1 MKNALIKDTFREIR
15 HSMGRFLSI
24 FAIVALGCGFFAGIK
39 ATMPD
44 MVQTAEEYFEE
55 NRLMDIK
62 LVSSIGVKSSDVEAV
77 KKADNVEGV
86 MAGYSKDVFY
96 FYNNQNLVLKCMSY
110 NDTLDD
116 SSPHK
121 LNNLVLTEG
130 RLPENE
136 GECVVEVK
144 MSSPDTFKIGEKLT
158 FSEPEKGKELTE
170 TLSHDTYEIVG
181 IVTSPLYI
189 GYERDATTVGN
200 GTIVSN
206 VFLPETDFVTDYYT
220 ELYVKLSGTEDNE
233 PFSDEYKESVEE
245 LGAPAIEAF
254 EESVNARYDDLVISA
269 EEKISSAEETA
280 QTLESL
286 LNLDEKSLTGYLADI
301 TAQVNEAQKAYD
313 SAEEGSGAKLLAKS
327 ELLQKQQAMG
337 ITAELA
343 EDIQNN
349 STEAHDRYTAE
360 LENARAEIETSK
372 AQLAGQ
378 KEPAFYRFDRFEA
391 SSDYSS
397 FYGDSQKIDSIAKV
411 FPVFFILVAGL
422 VCLTTMTRMVEEQR
436 IQIGTYKALGY
447 SSGKIAAKFLAYSAI
462 ASAAGSFIGTAVGLK
477 LFPYII
483 YDCYKIMYNIPK
495 IYTPFKPGYMLIC
508 CGVSIACTSAAVLY
522 SCIRELK
529 SVPGALMRPKPPHS
543 GKRVLL
549 ENVGFIWNR
558 LSFLSKVTLR
568 NLFRYKKRF
577 VMTLV
582 GVIGCTALIVTGFG
596 LKYSI
601 KSIADKQF
609 NEVFVYDGMAVLN
622 SADFEEKQLDS
633 ALSSIGEIDRYM
645 LAQTSDGTAEA
656 NGVSQSVTMFV
667 MKEPESLGNFI
678 ALSDIRSGK
687 KLSVQD
693 GSVVITQKLA
703 KMLDLQAGDVIPVTL
718 SEEKTVDLKI
728 SAVSKNYALHYIF
741 ITPDTYREIYGKDP
755 VYNVSFVNLKEGI
768 DENSFKE
775 QLISNDEFYGLTYKT
790 DSSRGFLNSVDSLDA
805 IVVLLIACAG
815 LLAIVVLYNLANI
828 NITERVREIATVKVL
843 GFYDGET
850 SDYICRENYISAVIG
865 ILAGFGAG
873 KILHY
878 FVVIT
883 AEVDIVMFNR
893 QLVWWAYALGA
904 VMTFVFTA
912 LVNLILHFKLKKV
925 DMVMSLKSVE

>member
-24 FAIVALGCGFFAGIK
+24 FAIVALGCGFFSGIK

-44 MVQTAEEYFEE
+44 MVQTAEEYFDE
-55 NRLMDIK
+55 NSLMDMK
-62 LVSSIGVKSSDVEAV
+62 LVSTIGVKSSDVEAV

-86 MAGYSKDVFY
+86 MAGYSKEVFY
-96 FYNNQNLVLKCMSY
+96 FHNNQNLVLKCMSY
-110 NDTLDD
+110 NDKLDD
-116 SSPHK
+116 DSPNK
-121 LNNLVLTEG
+121 LNKLVLTEG
-130 RLPENE
+130 RLPETE

-158 FSEPEKGKELTE
+158 FAEPEKGKELTE
-170 TLSHDTYEIVG
+170 TLSRDTYEIVG
-181 IVTSPLYI
+181 VVTSPLYI
-189 GYERDATTVGN
+189 GYERDSTTVGN

-206 VFLPETDFVTDYYT
+206 VFLPESDFVTDYYT
-220 ELYVKLSGTEDNE
+220 ELYVKLKGTNDD
-233 PFSDEYKESVEE
+233 PFSDEYRESVDT
-245 LGAPAIEAF
+245 LGAPAMDKF
-254 EESVNARYDDLVISA
+254 EESVRERYDSLVASA
-269 EEKISSAEETA
+269 EEKIASAENTA
-280 QTLESL
+280 DMLESL
-286 LNLDEKSLTGYLADI
+286 LSLDEKSLTAYFEDI
-301 TAQVNEAQKAYD
+301 TVQVDDAQKAYD
-313 SAEEGSGAKLLAKS
+313 NAEEGSGAKLLARS
-327 ELLQKQQAMG
+327 EFLKKQQAMG
-337 ITAELA
+337 IAAELV
-343 EDIQNN
+343 EDLHNN
-349 STEAHDRYTAE
+349 SSEAYDKYTAE
-360 LENARAEIETSK
+360 LENAKSEIEMSR
-372 AQLAGQ
+372 AQLAEQ
-378 KEPAFYRFDRFEA
+378 TDPAFYRFDRFDA

-422 VCLTTMTRMVEEQR
+422 VCLTTMTRMVEEHR
-436 IQIGTYKALGY
+436 VQIGTYKALGY
-447 SSGKIAAKFLAYSAI
+447 SSVKIAAKFLAYSAI
-462 ASAAGSFIGTAVGLK
+462 ASTSGSCIGTVIGLQ

-483 YDCYKIMYNIPK
+483 YDCYKMMYNIPS
-495 IYTPFKPGYMLIC
+495 IFTPFKLSYMLIC
-508 CGVSIACTSAAVLY
+508 CGVSVACTSAAVLY
-522 SCIRELK
+522 SCIKELK
-529 SVPGALMRPKPPHS
+529 AVPGALMRPKPPHI

-558 LSFLSKVTLR
+558 LSFLSKVTVR

-601 KSIADKQF
+601 KSIAEKQF
-609 NEVFVYDGMAVLN
+609 NDVFVYDGMAVLN
-622 SADFEEKQLDS
+622 SADFEEEQLNS
-633 ALSSIGEIDRYM
+633 ALGSIIEINKYM
-645 LAQTSDGTAEA
+645 MAMTGDGTAEA
-656 NGVSQSVTMFV
+656 NGASQSVSMFV
-667 MKEPESLGNFI
+667 LKEPESLDDFI
-678 ALSDIRSGK
+678 TLRDVQSGD
-687 KLSVQD
+687 KLNVEE
-693 GSVVITQKLA
+693 GSVVITEKLA
-703 KMLDLQAGDVIPVTL
+703 KMLDLKAGDVIPVTL
-718 SEEKTVDLKI
+718 TDEKTVELKI
-728 SAVSKNYALHYIF
+728 SGISKNYALHYIF
-741 ITPDTYREIYGKDP
+741 ITPDTYKEIYGKDP
-755 VYNVSFVNLKEGI
+755 VYNISFINLKDGI
-768 DENSFKE
+768 NEDSFKE
-775 QLISNDEFYGLTYKT
+775 QLISNDEYYGLTYKT

>member
-24 FAIVALGCGFFAGIK
+24 FAIVALGCGFFSGIK

-44 MVQTAEEYFEE
+44 MIQTAEVYFEE
-55 NRLMDIK
+55 NNLMDIK

-116 SSPHK
+116 GSPNK
-121 LNNLVLTEG
+121 LNKLVLTEG
-130 RLPENE
+130 RFPENE

-158 FSEPEKGKELTE
+158 FSEPEKDKDLTE
-170 TLSHDTYEIVG
+170 TLSRDTYEIVG

-206 VFLPETDFVTDYYT
+206 VFLPESDFVTDYYT
-220 ELYVKLSGTEDNE
+220 ELYVKLSGTKDNE

-245 LGAPAIEAF
+245 QSASAIAAF
-254 EESVNARYDDLVISA
+254 EESVNARYNSLAASA
-269 EEKISSAEETA
+269 EEKIATAEDTA

-286 LNLDEKSLTGYLADI
+286 LSLDDKSLTAYLDEI
-301 TAQVNEAQKAYD
+301 TAQVDEAQKTYD
-313 SAEEGSGAKLLAKS
+313 SAEEGSGAQLLAKS
-327 ELLQKQQAMG
+327 ALLQKQRAMG

-343 EDIQNN
+343 EDLQNN
-349 STEAHDRYTAE
+349 STDAHDKYTAE

-372 AQLAGQ
+372 AQLSEQ
-378 KEPAFYRFDRFEA
+378 TEPVFYKFDRFEA

-397 FYGDSQKIDSIAKV
+397 FHGDSQKIDSIAKV

-447 SSGKIAAKFLAYSAI
+447 SSGKIASKFLTYSAI
-462 ASAAGSFIGTAVGLK
+462 ASASGSCIGTAVGLQ
-477 LFPYII
+477 LFPFII
-483 YDCYKIMYNIPK
+483 YECYKIMYNIPT
-495 IYTPFKPGYMLIC
+495 ILTPFKLSYMLIC
-508 CGVSIACTSAAVLY
+508 CGVSVVCTSTAVLY
-522 SCIRELK
+522 SCFRELK
-529 SVPGALMRPKPPHS
+529 AVPGALMRPKPPHS

-549 ENVGFIWNR
+549 ENIGFIWNR

-609 NEVFVYDGMAVLN
+609 NEVFIYDGITVLN
-622 SADFEEKQLDS
+622 SADFEEEQLES
-633 ALSSIGEIDRYM
+633 ALSNIDEIDRYM
-645 LAQTSDGTAEA
+645 QAQTCDGTAEA
-656 NGVSQSVTMFV
+656 NGTSQSVTMFV
-667 MKEPESLGNFI
+667 LKDPENIGDFISLSNI
-678 ALSDIRSGK
+678 HDENT
-687 KLSVQD
+687 VNVEN

-703 KMLDLQAGDVIPVTL
+703 QMLDLKAGDEIPVTL
-718 SEEKTVDLKI
+718 TGEKTVSLKI
-728 SAVSKNYALHYIF
+728 SAVVRNYAIHYIF
-741 ITPDTYREIYGKDP
+741 ISPDTYTEIYGRPP
-755 VYNVSFVNLKEGI
+755 VYNVSFINLKDGI

-790 DSSRGFLNSVDSLDA
+790 DSSRGFLNSVDSLNA

-865 ILAGFGAG
+865 ILAGFVAG

-904 VMTFVFTA
+904 VMTFAFTA

>member
-1 MKNALIKDTFREIR
+1 
-15 HSMGRFLSI
+15 MGRFLSI

-116 SSPHK
+116 NSPHK

-144 MSSPDTFKIGEKLT
+144 MSSPDTFKIGEELT

-170 TLSHDTYEIVG
+170 TLSRDTYEIVG

-245 LGAPAIEAF
+245 LGASAIEAF
-254 EESVNARYDDLVISA
+254 EESVNSRYDDLVTSA

-447 SSGKIAAKFLAYSAI
+447 SSGKIAAKFLAYSAV

>member
-24 FAIVALGCGFFAGIK
+24 FAIVALGCGFFSGIK

-55 NRLMDIK
+55 NSLMDIK

-86 MAGYSKDVFY
+86 MAGYSKEVFY

-110 NDTLDD
+110 NDTLEDG
-116 SSPHK
+116 SPNK
-121 LNNLVLTEG
+121 LNKLVLTEG

-144 MSSPDTFKIGEKLT
+144 MSSPDTFKIGGELT

-170 TLSHDTYEIVG
+170 TLSRDTYEIVG

-189 GYERDATTVGN
+189 GYERDSTSVGN

-220 ELYVKLSGTEDNE
+220 ELYVKLSGTEDYE
-233 PFSDEYKESVEE
+233 PFSDEYKERVEE
-245 LGAPAIEAF
+245 LGAPAVTAF
-254 EESVNARYDDLVISA
+254 EESVGARYDNLVTSA

-286 LNLDEKSLTGYLADI
+286 LSLDEKSLTAYLADI
-301 TAQVNEAQKAYD
+301 TAQVDEAQKTYD
-313 SAEEGSGAKLLAKS
+313 SAEEGSGAQIMAKS
-327 ELLQKQQAMG
+327 ALLQKQRAMG

-343 EDIQNN
+343 EDLQNN
-349 STEAHDRYTAE
+349 CTEAHDKYTAE
-360 LENARAEIETSK
+360 LENAKAEIETSK
-372 AQLAGQ
+372 ARLEEQS
-378 KEPAFYRFDRFEA
+378 EPAFYKFDRFEA

-397 FYGDSQKIDSIAKV
+397 FHGDSQKIDSIAKV

-447 SSGKIAAKFLAYSAI
+447 SSGKIAAKYLAYSAI
-462 ASAAGSFIGTAVGLK
+462 AAAAGSCIGTIVGLQI
-477 LFPYII
+477 FPYII
-483 YDCYKIMYNIPK
+483 YDCYKMMYNIPA
-495 IYTPFKPGYMLIC
+495 IHTPFKLSYMLIC
-508 CGVSIACTSAAVLY
+508 CGVSVACTSAAVLY
-522 SCIRELK
+522 SFIRELR

-549 ENVGFIWNR
+549 ENIGFIWNR

-577 VMTLV
+577 IMTLV

-622 SADFEEKQLDS
+622 SADFEEEQLDS
-633 ALSSIGEIDRYM
+633 ALGGISEIDKYM
-645 LAQTSDGTAEA
+645 LAQTCDGTAKA
-656 NGVSQSVTMFV
+656 NGASQSVSMFV
-667 MKEPESLGNFI
+667 LKEPENIGDFI
-678 ALSDIRSGK
+678 TLSNIHGDQKANIE
-687 KLSVQD
+687 D

-703 KMLDLQAGDVIPVTL
+703 QMLDLKAGDEIPVTL
-718 SEEKTVDLKI
+718 TEEKTVNLKI
-728 SAVSKNYALHYIF
+728 SAVSRNYALHYVF
-741 ITPDTYREIYGKDP
+741 ITPETYKEIYGKDP

-790 DSSRGFLNSVDSLDA
+790 DSSRGFLNSVDSLNA

-865 ILAGFGAG
+865 ILAGFIVG

-893 QLVWWAYALGA
+893 HLVWWAYALGA
-904 VMTFVFTA
+904 VMTFAFTA